1 MGKVSREMFN
11 EIETNGLKTILEGME
26 NDPLF
31 LYEKELEKL
40 FKSKI
45 KNKSI
50 DEYMEQVV
58 KKLKL
63 NCQAE
68 VICNVLSLDINIF
81 TTWYT
86 NHMIY
91 LLKQKELDFIER
103 KKLINIYN
111 FYKEEFDK
119 ISDFSEVVNDD

>member
-11 EIETNGLKTILEGME
+11 EIEANGLKTILEGME

-68 VICNVLSLDINIF
+68 VISNVLSLDINIF
-81 TTWYT
+81 DTWYT

-91 LLKQKELDFIER
+91 LLKQKELASIER
-103 KKLINIYN
+103 KKLINIYK